1 MAQCVYADLVVL
13 LFFMNH
19 IAANK
24 TMPPITPALSAGNCI
39 AATIT
44 ATMTNTMIHFDI
56 RLVNSSLSLLL
67 SLLLLL
73 LARASCLK
81 KNT

>member
-13 LFFMNH
+13 LFFVN
-19 IAANK
+19 ISANNN
-24 TMPPITPALSAGNCI
+24 MPPIIKALSAGNCI

-81 KNT
+81 KNI